1 MTYAKVDIENYLYEI
16 KEKIKKKQY
25 MISHRGKNEQLKLT
39 YLIDDNKQEEILK
52 DLNVEDFSEAV
63 RNSHPEHSDEILYI
77 FGKYVSLIPRFGGN
91 EKKVEL
97 YIKFNKLPDNVIVIS
112 FHEAEYPLTRY
123 FKEEKEG
130 D

>member
-77 FGKYVSLIPRFGGN
+77 
-91 EKKVEL
+91 
-97 YIKFNKLPDNVIVIS
+97 KFNKLPDNVIVIS